1 MSRKIEGFR
10 CAAAPAEIR
19 KAAPVGLVRG
29 GSDRPAVRA
38 LASLI
43 LAASMAVA
51 CGPERGT
58 IGALLAQ
65 GSDQRL
71 VLREVP
77 ADLAAGK
84 AGLQAGDE
92 LILIDGRDVR
102 DLDER
107 GVHQALGGNLGD
119 PVKLTLLR
127 EGRVIRVTLRRTAPP
142 KKG

>member
-1 MSRKIEGFR
+1 MSRKIEVLRFE
-10 CAAAPAEIR
+10 AAAAGVR
-19 KAAPVGLVRG
+19 KAPRAGLARRA
-29 GSDRPAVRA
+29 SDRPAAGV
-38 LASLI
+38 LAGLI
-43 LAASMAVA
+43 LATGVALA

-58 IGALLAQ
+58 IGALLGQ

-77 ADLAAGK
+77 AELAAGK
-84 AGLQAGDE
+84 AGLHPGDE

-107 GVHQALGGNLGD
+107 GVHQALSGSVGD

>member
-10 CAAAPAEIR
+10 FAAATMGLR
-19 KAAPVGLVRG
+19 KAPRIASARG
-29 GSDRPAVRA
+29 ASDRPAVGV
-38 LASLI
+38 LASLV
-43 LAASMAVA
+43 LAASVALA

-58 IGALLAQ
+58 IGALLGQ

-77 ADLAAGK
+77 ADLAAGT
-84 AGLQAGDE
+84 AGLQPGDE
-92 LILIDGRDVR
+92 LILIDWRDVR

-107 GVHQALGGNLGD
+107 GVHQALCGNVGD

>member
-1 MSRKIEGFR
+1 MSRKIEDFR
-10 CAAAPAEIR
+10 F
-19 KAAPVGLVRG
+19 
-29 GSDRPAVRA
+29 
-38 LASLI
+38 ASLVLLMG
-43 LAASMAVA
+43 LALA

-58 IGALLAQ
+58 IGALLGQ

-77 ADLAAGK
+77 PDLAAGK
-84 AGLQAGDE
+84 AGLQSGDE

-102 DLDER
+102 ELDER
-107 GVHQALGGNLGD
+107 GVHQALSGNVGD

-142 KKG
+142 KRG